1 MQFVF
6 VGWRPD
12 RLAIGRINRE
22 QTQMADGRCNYPCLR
37 IDYFITKRWTDIAH
51 LTLRE
56 NRDTVVRFLALIR

>member
-1 MQFVF
+1 
-6 VGWRPD
+6 
-12 RLAIGRINRE
+12 
-22 QTQMADGRCNYPCLR
+22 MADGRCNYPCLR